1 MTLICVSRF
10 TSFLLMCKKLHFSMI
25 YTLFLG
31 DTHRHTHRQ
40 SLAVEFQGATEV
52 KNEEDCFVTIGSKD
66 KSIPSFLAVVG
77 GIFVKFEVFCGF
89 GASNMERGFISRFSF
104 LIC

>member
-1 MTLICVSRF
+1 
-10 TSFLLMCKKLHFSMI
+10 MI

-40 SLAVEFQGATEV
+40 SLVVEFQGATEV

-66 KSIPSFLAVVG
+66 KSISLFLALVG
-77 GIFVKFEVFCGF
+77 GIFVRVKIFCCF
-89 GASNMERGFISRFSF
+89 DAA
-104 LIC
+104 L

>member
-40 SLAVEFQGATEV
+40 SLVVEFQGATEV

-66 KSIPSFLAVVG
+66 KTIPSFLAVVG
-77 GIFVKFEVFCGF
+77 GIFVQFVVFCGF
-89 GASNMERGFISRFSF
+89 GTSYTKRNFISRFTF
-104 LIC
+104 FIC